1 MCGVSSRSVAAGFFS
16 LSVSSFSRVARV
28 GGSVISWSFRS
39 VMVVSEPTFVDE
51 GDIFGFGGRLLFCF
65 VKGKLINT
73 VEC

>member
-1 MCGVSSRSVAAGFFS
+1 MGFHLGVSPLGGFP
-16 LSVSSFSRVARV
+16 LSVSSFSLVTRE

-39 VMVVSEPTFVDE
+39 VMVVSKPAFVDE
-51 GDIFGFGGRLLFCF
+51 GDRFGFGGWVLFCF